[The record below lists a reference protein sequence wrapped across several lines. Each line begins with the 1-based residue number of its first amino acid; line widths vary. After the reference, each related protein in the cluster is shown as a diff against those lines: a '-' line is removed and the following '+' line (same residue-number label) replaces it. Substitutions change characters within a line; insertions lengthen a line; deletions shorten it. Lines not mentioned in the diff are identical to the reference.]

1 MTGAFAAARDACGLG
16 PKPKRSPAKSTA
28 ARNKARRE
36 DNAVAQPGSFS
47 PPDPYRMLAA
57 SGTLRMAGPA
67 SVPAFQMLGEA
78 WASTSG
84 PLHLRQLLPPLDA
97 VVSGQPASRCYMWLD
112 GCRPQAQ
119 VEHILR
125 AVANCLHDR
134 ALQRWDPAS
143 QSLVPFDP
151 LLALHY
157 PLGGNQC
164 MFLSADK
171 IFRTTLIHQPEKA
184 GYAVINLA
192 LTEELSPA
200 EMGEASRRTRSGD
213 HHYYTDD
220 GGTTTTLKVI
230 GVHRFV
236 CWAFNGMPPLPS
248 AEEMAAWGE
257 EPRDREAGWFR
268 FMQEVQCMHLCN
280 NHPPQ
285 AHGIW
290 LYGGQ

>member
-1 MTGAFAAARDACGLG
+1 
-16 PKPKRSPAKSTA
+16 
-28 ARNKARRE
+28 
-36 DNAVAQPGSFS
+36 
-47 PPDPYRMLAA
+47 
-57 SGTLRMAGPA
+57 
-67 SVPAFQMLGEA
+67 
-78 WASTSG
+78 
-84 PLHLRQLLPPLDA
+84 
-97 VVSGQPASRCYMWLD
+97 
-112 GCRPQAQ
+112 
-119 VEHILR
+119 
-125 AVANCLHDR
+125 
-134 ALQRWDPAS
+134 
-143 QSLVPFDP
+143 
-151 LLALHY
+151 
-157 PLGGNQC
+157 

-280 NHPPQ
+280 NPDCIHPR
-285 AHGIW
+285 HMVFGSMEDNRRR
-290 LYGGQ
+290 